1 MLTLGIRRT
10 CIILRHI
17 SSWFEAVLA
26 IVILQ
31 LLTTGPQNGL
41 FVFVRKHDTDIL
53 IFLFVCL
60 SIRIR
65 DRMFTLRLLKFC
77 SASQTGKQSNKRC
90 KSLKLDWTHSN
101 LLPST
106 GAGYSISEWG
116 VDCTGD
122 SGDPTSYQFPCPTI
136 YHPYVNLLPHPNF
149 VGRKVKVRLKT
160 QVKKSSEMN
169 VKSLQ
174 IDSYVQIDIQYGNLK
189 VHENI
194 LCPVP

>member
-1 MLTLGIRRT
+1 MNMLTLGICRT
-10 CIILRHI
+10 CIFHGHI

-41 FVFVRKHDTDIL
+41 FVFVRKHNTDIL
-53 IFLFVCL
+53 IVLSL

-106 GAGYSISEWG
+106 GVGYSSLEWG
-116 VDCTGD
+116 VDCIGD

-136 YHPYVNLLPHPNF
+136 YHPYVNLLPHPTNF
-149 VGRKVKVRLKT
+149 IGRKMKVWYALKR
-160 QVKKSSEMN
+160 KKRYYLGIFPNMGGGSS
-169 VKSLQ
+169 Q
-174 IDSYVQIDIQYGNLK
+174 IPKL
-189 VHENI
+189 
-194 LCPVP
+194 L

>member
-1 MLTLGIRRT
+1 MNRSNG
-10 CIILRHI
+10 HI

-53 IFLFVCL
+53 IFLSL

-106 GAGYSISEWG
+106 GVGYSSLEWG

-136 YHPYVNLLPHPNF
+136 YHPYVNLLPHPTNF
-149 VGRKVKVRLKT
+149 IGPNLNACLGRKVKVRLKR

-174 IDSYVQIDIQYGNLK
+174 IDSYVQIDIQ
-189 VHENI
+189 
-194 LCPVP
+194 